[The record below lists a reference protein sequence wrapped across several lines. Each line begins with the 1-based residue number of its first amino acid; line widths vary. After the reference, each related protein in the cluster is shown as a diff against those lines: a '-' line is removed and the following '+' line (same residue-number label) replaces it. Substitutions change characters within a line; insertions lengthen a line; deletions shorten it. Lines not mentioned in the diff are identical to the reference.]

1 MSIPPKY
8 DDLGKEARDV
18 FGKGYGKSSLTFLLP
33 CFSVQIN
40 INLQKTRTVFSNR
53 VNTTIRKYSS
63 SFHLSGSLVS
73 SGFRSFLSQ
82 ICLWQ

>member
-40 INLQKTRTVFSNR
+40 IKFAK
-53 VNTTIRKYSS
+53 NTNCVQQQRE
-63 SFHLSGSLVS
+63 HHH
-73 SGFRSFLSQ
+73 
-82 ICLWQ
+82 

>member
-63 SFHLSGSLVS
+63 RAF
-73 SGFRSFLSQ
+73 
-82 ICLWQ
+82 I

>member
-18 FGKGYGKSSLTFLLP
+18 FGKGYGKCSLTFLLP

-40 INLQKTRTVFSNR
+40 IKFAK
-53 VNTTIRKYSS
+53 NTNCVQQQRE
-63 SFHLSGSLVS
+63 HHH
-73 SGFRSFLSQ
+73 
-82 ICLWQ
+82 